1 VAHYYFVAMELAVE
15 LAVAVR
21 TFDDETA
28 AAAVDAK
35 EDNSFDVDLH
45 DSIVADAAA
54 AYDVVSIVVAHRHHL
69 ATANHHHLYSQHNHL
84 DTEVISY
91 SSLSV
96 LLIHHLT
103 VNCNDAHYC
112 KNDVDGSI

>member
-1 VAHYYFVAMELAVE
+1 ME
-15 LAVAVR
+15 LAVAVH
-21 TFDDETA
+21 TFDDE
-28 AAAVDAK
+28 AAVAAK

-45 DSIVADAAA
+45 DSIVADAA

-69 ATANHHHLYSQHNHL
+69 ATANHHHLYSQHIHL

-91 SSLSV
+91 YSLSV

-103 VNCNDAHYC
+103 VNCNDAH
-112 KNDVDGSI
+112 

>member
-1 VAHYYFVAMELAVE
+1 ME

-21 TFDDETA
+21 TFDETVA
-28 AAAVDAK
+28 AK
-35 EDNSFDVDLH
+35 EGNSFDVDLH
-45 DSIVADAAA
+45 DSIVADAA
-54 AYDVVSIVVAHRHHL
+54 YDVVSMIDAHRHHL
-69 ATANHHHLYSQHNHL
+69 ATANHHHLYSQHIHL

-91 SSLSV
+91 YSLSV

-103 VNCNDAHYC
+103 VNCNDARHYC

>member
-1 VAHYYFVAMELAVE
+1 MVHYYSVAMELAAE
-15 LAVAVR
+15 LAVAVH
-21 TFDDETA
+21 TFDEA
-28 AAAVDAK
+28 AVAVDAK

-69 ATANHHHLYSQHNHL
+69 ATANHHHLYSQHIHL
-84 DTEVISY
+84 DTTVISY
-91 SSLSV
+91 YSLSV

-103 VNCNDAHYC
+103 VNCNDAH
-112 KNDVDGSI
+112 